1 MVTKRI
7 LRGSMK
13 EKTEQIPATNPN
25 PVLTIE
31 NDGTVIYSNEGG
43 EPLLHEW
50 GVRVGKKLP
59 SSIVDLMQRVISR
72 KSPEKMEVKAG
83 NRVYLVVFSPLP
95 EQECVN
101 VSGFDIS
108 DQKEPEK
115 GSESKNERHAGG
127 TGIDAT
133 DHVHAEEALRES
145 RARIESIFRSSPV
158 GIGVVVNRMIKEA
171 NERLCE
177 ITGYSREELLG
188 KSALMLY
195 PTDEEYERVGW
206 VKYSMIGERGAGYVE
221 TRWQRKDGS
230 VIDILLSSAPIVSGD
245 LSGEITFT
253 ALDITDRKRAEESL
267 KKAYDRLEEKV
278 KERTEEL
285 EKAYKSLKES
295 EKGLAEAQRMAHI
308 GNLNWDLVTGEVY
321 WSDEMYRIFRLNP
334 QESDRIY
341 EKFLSHVHPEDRDIV
356 DNSFKNCLN
365 GEPIEG
371 DYRIILPD
379 GEERVLSTHL
389 EVIFDERK
397 NPVRIRGTF
406 QDITERKRAEEVV
419 IASEAR
425 YKDLFVAISSGV
437 AVYDVIDDGSDF
449 VFKDINP
456 AGERIDNVRREDIIG
471 KSLYELFPNV
481 GEIGLDA
488 VFRRVWNT
496 GRPEFFPLTM
506 YKDTRISLCV
516 TNYIYRLP
524 SGELV
529 ALFDD
534 ITERKKAEEALTIIE
549 TARKKEIHHRI
560 KNNLQVISSLLD
572 LQAEQFNNRD
582 SIRNS
587 EVLNAFRES
596 QDRVISM
603 ALIHE
608 ELYRGSG
615 FETLN
620 FSSYIKE
627 LAENLLKTYS
637 IGNIGISLK
646 MDLGEA
652 AFFNIDIAVPLGI
665 IINELVS
672 NSLKHAFKEID
683 NGEIQIKL
691 HREEKMEC
699 ENGDCNTVFVL
710 TVSDN
715 GIGIPEDFDI
725 EKIDSLGL
733 QLVTTL
739 VEQLDGK
746 LELKGNNGTEF
757 TIRFRVIENNNQAFS

>member
-1 MVTKRI
+1 
-7 LRGSMK
+7 
-13 EKTEQIPATNPN
+13 
-25 PVLTIE
+25 
-31 NDGTVIYSNEGG
+31 
-43 EPLLHEW
+43 
-50 GVRVGKKLP
+50 
-59 SSIVDLMQRVISR
+59 
-72 KSPEKMEVKAG
+72 
-83 NRVYLVVFSPLP
+83 VFSPSP
-95 EQECVN
+95 EQECIN
-101 VSGFDIS
+101 ISGFDIS
-108 DQKEPEK
+108 DQKELEK
-115 GSESKNERHAGG
+115 GSESKNERYVGG
-127 TGIDAT
+127 IGIDAT
-133 DHVHAEEALRES
+133 DHVHAEEELWES
-145 RARIESIFRSSPV
+145 KARIESIFRSSPI

-195 PTDEEYERVGW
+195 PTEEEYERVGM
-206 VKYSMIGERGAGYVE
+206 VKYGMIGERGAGYVE

-230 VIDILLSSAPIVSGD
+230 VIDILLSSSPIVSGD

-295 EKGLAEAQRMAHI
+295 ERGLAEAQRMANI

-334 QESDRIY
+334 QESDRTY
-341 EKFLSHVHPEDRDIV
+341 EKFLSYVHPEDRDIV
-356 DNSFKNCLN
+356 DNSFKNGLN
-365 GEPIEG
+365 GETIEG

-397 NPVRIRGTF
+397 KNPVRIRGIF
-406 QDITERKRAEEVV
+406 QDITGRKRAEEVV
-419 IASEAR
+419 IESEAR

-456 AGERIDNVRREDIIG
+456 AGEHIDNVRREDIIG
-471 KSLYELFPNV
+471 KSIYELFPNV
-481 GEIGLDA
+481 GEMGLDA
-488 VFRRVWNT
+488 VFRRVWHT

-506 YKDTRISLCV
+506 YKDKRISLWV

-529 ALFDD
+529 AVFDD

-587 EVLNAFRES
+587 EVLKAFRES

-627 LAENLLKTYS
+627 LAENLFKTYS
-637 IGNIGISLK
+637 VGNIGISLN
-646 MDLGEA
+646 MDLEEN
-652 AFFNIDIAVPLGI
+652 AFFDMDIAVPLGI

-672 NSLKHAFKEID
+672 NSLKHAFIWRDKGEIRIKLYREE
-683 NGEIQIKL
+683 NGECITSI
-691 HREEKMEC
+691 EESV
-699 ENGDCNTVFVL
+699 DCNTGFVL
-710 TVSDN
+710 KVSDN
-715 GIGIPEDFDI
+715 GVGIPENLDI
-725 EKIDSLGL
+725 KELDSLGF
-733 QLVTTL
+733 QLVTSL
-739 VEQLDGK
+739 VDQLDGEF
-746 LELKGNNGTEF
+746 ELKKNNGTEF
-757 TIRFRVIENNNQAFS
+757 TMRFTVT